1 MMKYKNRNKKINP
14 AAAMIDVFLWA
25 IVLTMVLHAY
35 FQQGGTPTK
44 VVEVALI
51 VLTLA
56 GLIACICIYIIPIRR
71 LAVRI
76 DKAAFQYQLT
86 HDGEAY
92 LAELEECGKM
102 PVVKRAT
109 FYDVPAKD
117 FLAILKIKTL
127 REMGRTDESRA
138 LLEAVAQETKS
149 DLTQQALK
157 AEEEQLP

>member
-1 MMKYKNRNKKINP
+1 MKDKKRNKKINP
-14 AAAMIDVFLWA
+14 AAAVITVFLWA
-25 IVLTMVLHAY
+25 LVLTMFLHAY
-35 FQQGGTPTK
+35 FQQGGTLAK
-44 VVEVALI
+44 VLEVALI
-51 VLTLA
+51 VLALV

-71 LAVRI
+71 LAARI
-76 DKAAFQYQLT
+76 SKAAFQYQLT

-92 LAELEECGKM
+92 LAELEECRKM
-102 PVVKRAT
+102 PGVKRAT

-117 FLAILKIKTL
+117 YLAVLKIRTL